1 MLPKSSHT
9 QIIPGELRY
18 VRDYI
23 AANHEFAAS
32 DKAFHQVELM
42 FVCRYRRL
50 RKNARRELD
59 VRQVG
64 TEWLPLAALTTARL
78 YPLDPQKVNF
88 PHRPSQRPHLP
99 GDVN

>member
-42 FVCRYRRL
+42 FICRYRRL

-78 YPLDPQKVNF
+78 YPSILKKLISRTGLLKGPIY
-88 PHRPSQRPHLP
+88 L